1 MTLSTALGFIGAGDV
16 YLTPILAGGGFG
28 KKVDIGNTTKLG
40 IKANTVLK
48 EQKSKKRDS
57 YGQILE
63 NVALLDPA
71 ELSMTLETVNRDG
84 LRYAFCG
91 EDLAYSQASSPVT
104 DEVVIMQLEGWVQL
118 AHEALG
124 ATVVLT
130 NSGATTTFVEGTD
143 YAVNRRMGWVK
154 ALLGGA
160 ITDAQSCKID
170 YTPAAFTGAAIR
182 GSVNPQIRA
191 LVELDGVNKVDDSIG
206 ILRCWEVVLAPTSE
220 FDWFKDDFNTIEL
233 AGKLKTPPGK
243 SEPFVYYTR

>member
-16 YLTPILAGGGFG
+16 YLTPILAGGLFG
-28 KKVDIGNTTKLG
+28 KRVDVGNTTKLG

-91 EDLAYSQASSPVT
+91 EDAAYTQTGATVV
-104 DEVVIMQLEGWVQL
+104 DEVVIMQLGGWVQL
-118 AHEALG
+118 ADEALG
-124 ATVVLT
+124 ATVVLSNT
-130 NSGATTTFVEGTD
+130 GATVTYVEGVD
-143 YAVNRRMGWVK
+143 YDVNRRMGWVR
-154 ALLGGA
+154 ALVGGA
-160 ITDAQSCKID
+160 ITDLQSCKID
-170 YTPAAFTGAAIR
+170 YVSTTFAGASIR

-191 LVELDGVNKVDDSIG
+191 LVELDGVNKVDESIG

-243 SEPFVYYTR
+243 SEPFVFYAR

>member
-16 YLTPILAGGGFG
+16 YLTPILAGGTFG
-28 KKVDIGNTTKLG
+28 KKVDVGNTTKLG

-48 EQKSKKRDS
+48 QQKSKKRDS
-57 YGQILE
+57 FGQVLE

-71 ELSMTLETVNRDG
+71 ELAMTLETVNRTG

-91 EDLAYSQASSPVT
+91 EDLAYTQTGATIT

-130 NSGATTTFVEGTD
+130 NTGATVTYVEGVD
-143 YAVNRRMGWVK
+143 YELNRRLGWVRG
-154 ALLGGA
+154 LLGGA
-160 ITDAQSCKID
+160 ITDLQSCKID
-170 YTPAAFTGAAIR
+170 YVSTTFAGAAIR

-191 LVELDGVNKVDDSIG
+191 LVELDGINKVDDSIG

-220 FDWFKDDFNTIEL
+220 FDWFKDDFNTIDL
-233 AGKLKTPPGK
+233 AGKLKTPAGK
-243 SEPFVYYTR
+243 TEPFVYYTR